1 MMIKSDKKLKDLA
14 AILSKKDL
22 ILVSEAIGMLREEQ
36 PFEGAIGELTAFY
49 DMTADYRI
57 RKTIEGFMN
66 DLKDQAA
73 GREVINELRKPWKSD
88 TISML
93 VSSCWQS
100 GLDYSEYSSDFAE
113 VFLKGDYITAIECLT
128 VIEESVQELNR
139 DRKDELI
146 KIIENSHL
154 AFENEKK
161 PLTMELFA
169 ILAR

>member
-1 MMIKSDKKLKDLA
+1 MMIKSDKKLKELA
-14 AILSKKDL
+14 ALLNKKDL
-22 ILVSEAIGMLREEQ
+22 ILVSEAIGLLREEQ

-49 DMTADYRI
+49 DKTEDSRI

-73 GREVINELRKPWKSD
+73 GREVINELRKPWKAD

-113 VFLKGDYITAIECLT
+113 VFLKGDYVTAIECLT
-128 VIEESVQELNR
+128 VIEESVHELSR
-139 DRKDELI
+139 DRKDEI
-146 KIIENSHL
+146 IRIIENSHL
-154 AFENEKK
+154 AHENEKK
-161 PLTMELFA
+161 PLTLELYA